1 MEWEI
6 FNSVNCHLCPA
17 SRIEEK
23 NEKKKEKKN
32 EIIGLSKNDRRS
44 AFKPEKVL
52 REQESLAVWTAGG
65 SKLDVWRSL
74 FTIIDITIPCHYLHR
89 MNMASRH
96 NLNLR

>member
-1 MEWEI
+1 MDLCVYMEQVRFISYISYRAIMEWEI

-23 NEKKKEKKN
+23 NEKKKKEKKN

-65 SKLDVWRSL
+65 SKLDV
-74 FTIIDITIPCHYLHR
+74 
-89 MNMASRH
+89 
-96 NLNLR
+96 

>member
-1 MEWEI
+1 MFIWSISYISYRAIMEWEI

-44 AFKPEKVL
+44 AFKPEKVS

-65 SKLDVWRSL
+65 SKLDV
-74 FTIIDITIPCHYLHR
+74 
-89 MNMASRH
+89 
-96 NLNLR
+96 